1 MTRTAVV
8 RGAAG
13 VLIVALATALLV
25 AAGSPAS
32 AGTVHR
38 SAEAEMVAQINR
50 SRAAYGLPK
59 LTLNA
64 QMTRHGRAWARRM
77 AAEGRVYHRPNLADV
92 VDGNYDRLADNVGY
106 TALEGASSATLV
118 SRLHQAFMA
127 STGHRAQIL
136 GRYNQVGVGIHRGS
150 DGRMWVAVNFV
161 TGPLG
166 GFPLYRDVDGSSSEQ
181 AIERLFLR
189 GAVRG
194 CTRTRFCA
202 TSTSSRT
209 YAATVIDRA
218 TGTRRASYSVAG
230 DCGSDWYCRN
240 ADVTRR
246 QLAFMVAAA
255 GNLDPVW
262 GAQFTDIRSDDH
274 GVINA
279 VVRAGLMRGCDTARF
294 CPRATV
300 TRAQIA
306 SVVNRA
312 VN

>member
-1 MTRTAVV
+1 
-8 RGAAG
+8 
-13 VLIVALATALLV
+13 
-25 AAGSPAS
+25 
-32 AGTVHR
+32 
-38 SAEAEMVAQINR
+38 MVAQINQ
-50 SRAAYGLPK
+50 SRAAFGLNR

-77 AAEGRVYHRPNLADV
+77 ASEGRVYHRPNLADV

-106 TALEGASSATLV
+106 TALEGASDTTLLT
-118 SRLHQAFMA
+118 RLHLAFMA

-136 GRYNQVGVGIHRGS
+136 GRYNQVGVGIYRGS
-150 DGRMWVAVNFV
+150 NGRMWVAVNFLK
-161 TGPLG
+161 GPLG
-166 GFPLYRDVDGSSSEQ
+166 GFPLYRDVDGSSSES

-194 CTRTRFCA
+194 CTRARFCA

-209 YAATVIDRA
+209 YAAAVIDRA
-218 TGTRRASYSVAG
+218 TGTRRASYYVAN

-255 GNLDPVW
+255 RNLDPVW
-262 GAQFTDIRSDDH
+262 GTQFTDIRYDDR

-279 VVRAGLMRGCDTARF
+279 VVRAGLMSGCDTARF
-294 CPRATV
+294 CPRAPV
-300 TRAQIA
+300 NRAQIA
-306 SVVNRA
+306 TVVNRA
-312 VN
+312 LN